1 MTTTATPTG
10 LIAILRGLT
19 PDEALAVGR
28 ALHGAG
34 IRTLEVPLN
43 SPDPYRSIQLL
54 RDTLPSCT
62 VGAGTVLTTAE
73 VRQSHAAGA
82 LIIVTPNTDA
92 DKVVAETIR
101 LGMRGYPGAAT
112 PSEALTAIAA
122 GAQAVKVFP
131 AVQVGQAGMK
141 AWTAVLPASVELIPV
156 GGVKVGDFL
165 GGFCGRMATGL
176 GVGSALYQP
185 GDSPDMLAAR
195 ARAVHSAWQS
205 ASRSPH
211 PRSSS

>member
-19 PDEALAVGR
+19 PDEAPAVGR
-28 ALHGAG
+28 ALHDAG

-82 LIIVTPNTDA
+82 RIIVSPNTDA
-92 DKVVAETIR
+92 GVVAETIR

-156 GGVKVGDFL
+156 GGVKVGDFP
-165 GGFCGRMATGL
+165 GWIVAGATGL

-185 GDSPDMLAAR
+185 GDSPDMLAVR

>member
-19 PDEALAVGR
+19 PDEAPAVGR
-28 ALHGAG
+28 ALHDAG

-82 LIIVTPNTDA
+82 RIIVSPNTDA
-92 DKVVAETIR
+92 GVVAETIR

-156 GGVKVGDFL
+156 GGVKVGDFP
-165 GGFCGRMATGL
+165 GWIAAGATGL

-185 GDSPDMLAAR
+185 GDSPDMLAVR